1 MNKKEGA
8 SCITT
13 HLHNHT
19 KEATKSYDLFTFH
32 KYLKEQFHYFKS

>member
-1 MNKKEGA
+1 MY
-8 SCITT
+8 SRLFTT
-13 HLHNHT
+13 CYNHT